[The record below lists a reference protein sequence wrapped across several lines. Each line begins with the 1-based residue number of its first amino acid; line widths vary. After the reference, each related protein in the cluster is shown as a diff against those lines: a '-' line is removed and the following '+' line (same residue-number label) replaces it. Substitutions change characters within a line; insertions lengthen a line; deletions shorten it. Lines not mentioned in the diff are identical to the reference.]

1 MVCRPTIPGGPEGTG
16 KDLMRALH
24 FGLFLL
30 GISATATAP
39 VLAQGFP
46 GDTVDRNAPGV
57 PANPFASN
65 YPSEQPPARIRRE
78 RVYNSGMHGRGRD
91 ARRARTAPLRPPAD
105 IPLAGSAR

>member
-30 GISATATAP
+30 GISATAPA
-39 VLAQGFP
+39 LAQGFP
-46 GDTVDRNAPGV
+46 GSTFGRNAPGV

-65 YPSEQPPARIRRE
+65 YPSEPPPARIRRE
-78 RVYNSGMHGRGRD
+78 RVYGSGIHGRGRY

-105 IPLAGSAR
+105 IPQAGSAR